1 MRVIFYSFIVVLIDQ
16 ITKILVKG
24 ISIPFLG
31 INHQG
36 MKYGES
42 INVFGDIFKFTFVE
56 NPGMAFGIEVGD
68 YAKLFLSLFSLIASI
83 GIVIYLY
90 NVRNEKFLYRFSLA
104 LILGGAVGNL
114 IDRFFYGV
122 IYGYAPLLYGRVV
135 DFLHVD
141 TFGFTIFGKTYDSFP
156 IFNVADSAVTIG
168 VALILIF
175 HKSIEKDRSK
185 NKLEIENA
193 SEKLETQIEYGNTD
207 REDNKF
213 SNN

>member
-1 MRVIFYSFIVVLIDQ
+1 LRVIFYSFIVVLIDQ

-24 ISIPFLG
+24 ISIPLLG

>member
-24 ISIPFLG
+24 ISISFLG

>member
-1 MRVIFYSFIVVLIDQ
+1 MRVIFYSFIVVLIDL

>member
-1 MRVIFYSFIVVLIDQ
+1 MRVIFISVIVVLVDQ
-16 ITKILVKG
+16 ITKIFVKG
-24 ISIPFLG
+24 ISIPALG
-31 INHQG
+31 INLQG

-42 INVFGDIFKFTFVE
+42 INVIGDIFKFTFVE
-56 NPGMAFGIEVGD
+56 NPGMAFGIEVDG
-68 YAKLFLSLFSLIASI
+68 YAKLLLSIFSLIASI
-83 GIVIYLY
+83 GIVVYLY
-90 NVRNEKFLYRFSLA
+90 KVRNEKFFYRFSLA

-135 DFLHVD
+135 DFLHID

-156 IFNVADSAVTIG
+156 IFNIADSAVTIG
-168 VALILIF
+168 VAIILIF
-175 HKSIEKDRSK
+175 HKSIETKK
-185 NKLEIENA
+185 NKENTEIEID
-193 SEKLETQIEYGNTD
+193 SEKLETQIEYGNSN

>member
-16 ITKILVKG
+16 ITKILIKG

>member
-1 MRVIFYSFIVVLIDQ
+1 MRVIYYSLVVVIIDQ
-16 ITKILVKG
+16 ISKILVKG
-24 ISIPFLG
+24 ISIPSLG

-42 INVFGDIFKFTFVE
+42 INVIGDIFKFTFVE

-68 YAKLFLSLFSLIASI
+68 SAKLLLSLFSLFASI

-90 NVRNEKFLYRFSLA
+90 NVRNENFLYRFSLA

-141 TFGFTIFGKTYDSFP
+141 TFGFTIFGKSYDSFP

-175 HKSIEKDRSK
+175 HKSIEKDRSTK
-185 NKLEIENA
+185 NIEIENS
-193 SEKLETQIEYGNTD
+193 SEKLETQLEYGNTD
-207 REDNKF
+207 REDNKI

>member
-1 MRVIFYSFIVVLIDQ
+1 MRVIFYSFIIVLIDQ

>member
-1 MRVIFYSFIVVLIDQ
+1 LRVIFYSFIIVLIDQ

>member
-1 MRVIFYSFIVVLIDQ
+1 MRVIFISIIVVLVDQ
-16 ITKILVKG
+16 ITKIFVKG
-24 ISIPFLG
+24 ISMPALG
-31 INHQG
+31 INLQG

-42 INVFGDIFKFTFVE
+42 INVIGDIFKFTFVE
-56 NPGMAFGIEVGD
+56 NPGMAFGIEVNG
-68 YAKLFLSLFSLIASI
+68 YAKLLLSIFSLIASI
-83 GIVIYLY
+83 GIVVYLY
-90 NVRNEKFLYRFSLA
+90 KVRNEKFFYRFSLA

-135 DFLHVD
+135 DFLHID

-156 IFNVADSAVTIG
+156 IFNIADSAVTIG
-168 VALILIF
+168 VAIILIF
-175 HKSIEKDRSK
+175 HKSIETKK
-185 NKLEIENA
+185 NKENTEIEID
-193 SEKLETQIEYGNTD
+193 SEKLETQIEYGNSN

>member
-1 MRVIFYSFIVVLIDQ
+1 MRVIFYSFIIVLIDQ

-31 INHQG
+31 INHQDG
-36 MKYGES
+36 SGES
-42 INVFGDIFKFTFVE
+42 IFNVFGDIFKFTFVE